1 MVYVYAIIEAP
12 PAVLN
17 DMTGIHDQP
26 LRICA
31 HDGVGIVFSDSAA
44 GTLRPTPPNVW
55 RHEQIAERLM
65 KNHAVLPARFGTVLP
80 DPEAVEDTLARHHE
94 AFAEGLRRVRG
105 CVELGVR
112 VMWQSEPG
120 VGANGSGPAAP
131 PIDAPGAS
139 GRAYLAAR
147 LAEEQRRRATVRRA
161 AVLSGELDDAF
172 RSCAA
177 DGTFQVL
184 PSPQFVM
191 TGAYLVPR
199 DRAAEFRRRV
209 EDAGA
214 AHPDLRLL
222 CTGPW
227 PPYHFVPAV
236 AAPEVQRA

>member
-1 MVYVYAIIEAP
+1 
-12 PAVLN
+12 
-17 DMTGIHDQP
+17 MTGIDDEP
-26 LRICA
+26 LRVCA
-31 HDGVGIVFSDSAA
+31 RDGIGVVFSDSAA
-44 GTLRPTPPNVW
+44 GTVRPTPPNVW

-65 KNHAVLPARFGTVLP
+65 KDHAVLPARFGTVMP
-80 DPEAVEDTLARHHE
+80 DPDAVEETLARHYE
-94 AFAEGLRRVRG
+94 AFADGLRRIRG

-112 VMWQSEPG
+112 VMWQSESGP
-120 VGANGSGPAAP
+120 GANGYGPAAP

-147 LAEEQRRRATVRRA
+147 LEEERLRRETVRRA
-161 AVLSGELDDAF
+161 AELAGELNDAF

-184 PSPQFVM
+184 PSPKFVM
-191 TGAYLVPR
+191 TGAYLVPH
-199 DRAAEFRRRV
+199 DQTAEFRRRV

-214 AHPDLRLL
+214 AHPDVRLL

>member
-1 MVYVYAIIEAP
+1 MPDPAP
-12 PAVLN
+12 PTSAPPTESTADKIFARVGDL
-17 DMTGIHDQP
+17 DEF
-26 LRICA
+26 LRGL
-31 HDGVGIVFSDSAA
+31 D
-44 GTLRPTPPNVW
+44 
-55 RHEQIAERLM
+55 RLGQ
-65 KNHAVLPARFGTVLP
+65 ALPARFGTVMP
-80 DPEAVEDTLARHHE
+80 DPEAVEETLARHHE
-94 AFAEGLRRVRG
+94 AFAGGLRRVRG

-112 VMWQSEPG
+112 VMWQSEAG
-120 VGANGSGPAAP
+120 TGADGDEPAAP

-147 LAEEQRRRATVRRA
+147 LAEEQRRRAAVRRA
-161 AVLSGELDDAF
+161 AELAGALDETF

-177 DGTFQVL
+177 DGTFRVL
-184 PSPQFVM
+184 PSPKFVM

-199 DRAAEFRRRV
+199 DRAHEFRRRV

-214 AHPDLRLL
+214 AHPDVRLL